1 MQQVLLNNFN
11 LTLDNAWLSK
21 KKRKI
26 LILNVTRSFWIKW
39 IRKLFFKNNPLV
51 WKVLV
56 EKNKSF
62 LAILREISGYL
73 YFNNNNYYS
82 SHHVLSYILIYIT
95 HRVFRFVGSA
105 WISLA
110 EPTSAGPWS
119 LKMTADLSQRN
130 DTGSINHSPVS
141 SMSSSLVLY
150 QSCLTSEINIPGK
163 GYILTIQQYSIFFLF
178 FPSLF
183 FF

>member
-95 HRVFRFVGSA
+95 HHVFRFVGSA
-105 WISLA
+105 WMSLA

-119 LKMTADLSQRN
+119 LKMTADLSQRI
-130 DTGSINHSPVS
+130 DTGTINHSPVS
-141 SMSSSLVLY
+141 SMSSTLVLF

-163 GYILTIQQYSIFFLF
+163 V
-178 FPSLF
+178 
-183 FF
+183 